1 MEIKQNAQAG
11 TLESSDVLVMV
22 AKPEKKGI
30 EIELESSVEE
40 IYGDDI
46 KKLLSDTIEKMGVK
60 DILIKVQDKGAF
72 DFIIKAR
79 VQTAILKACEVEVPD
94 WSML

>member
-1 MEIKQNAQAG
+1 MNVIQNAQAG

-22 AKPEKKGI
+22 YKPDEKGI
-30 EIELESSVEE
+30 NIELESSVKE

-46 KKLLSDTIEKMGVK
+46 EKLIIQTIKQMGVE
-60 DILIKVQDKGAF
+60 DILIKIEDKGAF

-79 VQTAILKACEVEVPD
+79 VQTAILKACNIDVPD
-94 WSML
+94 WSKL

>member
-22 AKPEKKGI
+22 AKPDKSGI

-46 KKLLSDTIEKMGVK
+46 RTLIKTTVEKMGVK
-60 DILIKVQDKGAF
+60 DIMMKIQDKGAF
-72 DFIIKAR
+72 DFIIEAR
-79 VQTAILKACEVEVPD
+79 VQTAILKACQIDVPD
-94 WSML
+94 WSKL

>member
-1 MEIKQNAQAG
+1 MEVKQNAQAG

-22 AKPEKKGI
+22 TKSESSGI

-46 KKLLSDTIEKMGVK
+46 KALITDTIKTMGVE
-60 DILIKVQDKGAF
+60 DIAIKIQDKGAF

-79 VQTAILKACEVEVPD
+79 VQTAVLAACDVDVPD
-94 WSML
+94 WSKL